1 MDCSCFVN
9 KKIFL
14 TGGTGFFGKSIL
26 DMLAEGFLSD
36 CSFVI
41 LSRNPEKFLQK
52 FPQYGKLEQV
62 RFVSGD
68 VRNFEFPQ
76 ENFDYI
82 IHAATPAV
90 TTLAKGEMRSIIIEG
105 TSRVLEFAKVCGA
118 EKLLFVSSGAVYGP
132 QGSLCNV
139 PEDFPCNPVTEY
151 GIAKLDAENM
161 CIASGVPTFIARCFA
176 FVGPRLDLD
185 IHFAIGNFIRDAMKK
200 RDIIIKGDGTP
211 YRSYMLSCDLVKW
224 LFGIL
229 ADGKAGRPYNV
240 GSPHGV
246 TIEETARRV
255 ADVFPEKPRVKV
267 LTAAAAGAEPS
278 RYVPDVS
285 RAEKELGLKIEY
297 SLDDAI
303 KYTVNALK

>member
-185 IHFAIGNFIRDAMKK
+185 IHFAIGNFR
-200 RDIIIKGDGTP
+200 R
-211 YRSYMLSCDLVKW
+211 
-224 LFGIL
+224 
-229 ADGKAGRPYNV
+229 
-240 GSPHGV
+240 
-246 TIEETARRV
+246 RRV
-255 ADVFPEKPRVKV
+255 KFMQIQFRTNEV
-267 LTAAAAGAEPS
+267 
-278 RYVPDVS
+278 
-285 RAEKELGLKIEY
+285 
-297 SLDDAI
+297 
-303 KYTVNALK
+303 